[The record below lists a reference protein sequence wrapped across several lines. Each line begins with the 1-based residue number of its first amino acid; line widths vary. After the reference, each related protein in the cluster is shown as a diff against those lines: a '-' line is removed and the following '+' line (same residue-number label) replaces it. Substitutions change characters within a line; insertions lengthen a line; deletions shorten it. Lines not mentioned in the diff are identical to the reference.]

1 MKDWNIDMIQAM
13 SESEARGMALET
25 MQIKGHTVYFVDF
38 EGYFGYSALVFADGM
53 HIYYANEYEL
63 HHRQSKLDRA
73 GLKKRFVKYL
83 NGKLFTEDEITGPIT
98 TYDEYRSKSNY
109 LHNYY
114 GMRREHVSIFG
125 ICRSGDER
133 KAYEERVAGM
143 TYNPICFAY
152 FDDVGFIEHHV
163 ELFAAL
169 EESWDAHKNDFEIL
183 KSAFISEMFN
193 HEYAI
198 NYQGDWD
205 VLSVWGNIEYYRGGP
220 EQELQSYFD
229 QLHFTDTQRR
239 AYLAARKEYLR
250 MANEPDD

>member
-1 MKDWNIDMIQAM
+1 MKDWNIDMIQGM
-13 SESEARGMALET
+13 NEDEARAMALMT
-25 MQIKGHTVYFVDF
+25 KQIKGHSVYFVDF
-38 EGYFGYSALVFADGM
+38 GGYFKYSALVFAEGR

-63 HHRQSKLDRA
+63 HYTHMNYSRERLHKY
-73 GLKKRFVKYL
+73 FVKKL
-83 NGKLFTEDEITGPIT
+83 TGKLFTEDEITGAIR

-114 GMRREHVSIFG
+114 GMRRENVTIFA
-125 ICRSGDER
+125 INPSANER
-133 KAYEERVAGM
+133 EAFKQRTASMMYDPV
-143 TYNPICFAY
+143 CFAY
-152 FDDVGFIEHHV
+152 FDDVAFVEHHV
-163 ELFAAL
+163 ELDIAL
-169 EESWDAHKNDFEIL
+169 EKSWLEHKDDFDVM

-198 NYQGDWD
+198 NWQGDWD

-229 QLHFTDTQRR
+229 QLKFTDTQRR

-250 MANEPDD
+250 QANECVD